1 MGAIEPTLQTPER
14 RRSPRRPYVVEA
26 FIISPT
32 ATNPYERREV
42 TSINLSKHGLAFD
55 FTEPLARATYWL
67 IEIML
72 GEQRMTSEIRIIS
85 CTAIED
91 GIFQVGAEFC

>member
-1 MGAIEPTLQTPER
+1 MAAIEPILHTPER
-14 RRSPRRPYVVEA
+14 RRSPRRPYAVEA

-42 TSINLSKHGLAFD
+42 TSVNLSKHGVAFD
-55 FTEPLARATYWL
+55 FSQPLARATYWL

-85 CTAIED
+85 CVAIEH
-91 GIFQVGAEFC
+91 GMYQVGAEFC